1 MLYNTVTVCTVVVL
15 FFVVSLELDLV
26 LPDRL
31 KPALFPN
38 NLCIFPAHT
47 KTNKLLSYTQP
58 SNSGSNFFHMA
69 LRIGQVDK

>member
-1 MLYNTVTVCTVVVL
+1 MLYNTVIVCTVVVL

-38 NLCIFPAHT
+38 NLCIFLAHT
-47 KTNKLLSYTQP
+47 KLTNCSYTP
-58 SNSGSNFFHMA
+58 NPVTVVTTFFIR
-69 LRIGQVDK
+69 LEELGK